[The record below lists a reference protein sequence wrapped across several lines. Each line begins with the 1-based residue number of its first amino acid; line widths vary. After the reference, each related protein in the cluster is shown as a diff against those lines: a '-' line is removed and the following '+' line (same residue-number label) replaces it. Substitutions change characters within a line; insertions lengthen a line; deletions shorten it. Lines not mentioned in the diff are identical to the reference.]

1 MRHLSLSLAA
11 LLLAAPAALSAQD
24 STTAGGSTSADAR
37 VTATL
42 DHAMSAGIPVALLQ
56 RKVDEGKAKGVP
68 MDRIAIAVENRLT
81 ALTHA
86 RDAMLSAGITHTTEG
101 QLSVAADAVQ
111 AGVSQAALVAV
122 GRSAPEERRTVAI
135 AVLTQLVA
143 SGQLPDQAVAHVQA
157 AIARG
162 PEALANLGA
171 TANGGAGV
179 SGTANGAANAA
190 AAAAQGSANAGVRVE
205 LGRPRGN

>member
-1 MRHLSLSLAA
+1 MRHLALSLAA
-11 LLLAAPAALSAQD
+11 LLVAAPAAVAAQD
-24 STTAGGSTSADAR
+24 STTTSGSADAR

-81 ALTHA
+81 ALTRA
-86 RDAMLSAGITHTTEG
+86 REAMLSAGITHTTEG

-171 TANGGAGV
+171 TAG
-179 SGTANGAANAA
+179 ANGAANANANGA
-190 AAAAQGSANAGVRVE
+190 AAAAQGAANAGVRIE

>member
-1 MRHLSLSLAA
+1 MRHLTLSLAA
-11 LLLAAPAALSAQD
+11 LLVASPVALAAQD
-24 STTAGGSTSADAR
+24 STTTSSSSSADAR

-56 RKVDEGKAKGVP
+56 RKVDEGQAKGVP

-81 ALTHA
+81 ALTRA

-101 QLSVAADAVQ
+101 QLSVTADAVQ

-171 TANGGAGV
+171 TAG
-179 SGTANGAANAA
+179 ANGAANANA
-190 AAAAQGSANAGVRVE
+190 ANAAAQAGANAGVRIE

>member
-1 MRHLSLSLAA
+1 MRHLALSLAA
-11 LLLAAPAALSAQD
+11 LLVAAPAAVAAQD
-24 STTAGGSTSADAR
+24 STTTSGSADAR

-81 ALTHA
+81 ALTRA

-101 QLSVAADAVQ
+101 QLSVTADAVQ

-171 TANGGAGV
+171 TAG
-179 SGTANGAANAA
+179 ANGAANANANGA
-190 AAAAQGSANAGVRVE
+190 AAAAQGAANAGVRIE

>member
-1 MRHLSLSLAA
+1 MRHLTLSLAA
-11 LLLAAPAALSAQD
+11 LLVASPVALAAQD
-24 STTAGGSTSADAR
+24 STTTSSSSSADAR
-37 VTATL
+37 VTAAL

-56 RKVDEGKAKGVP
+56 RKVDEGQAKGVP

-81 ALTHA
+81 ALTRA

-101 QLSVAADAVQ
+101 QLSVTADAVQ

-171 TANGGAGV
+171 TAG
-179 SGTANGAANAA
+179 ANGAANANA
-190 AAAAQGSANAGVRVE
+190 ANAAAQAGANAGVRIE

>member
-1 MRHLSLSLAA
+1 MRNLALTLAA
-11 LLLAAPAALSAQD
+11 LAVVAPAIAAQD
-24 STTAGGSTSADAR
+24 STTTTSTTTANAR
-37 VTATL
+37 VETAIQ
-42 DHAMSAGIPVALLQ
+42 HAMTVGIPVTLLQ

-68 MDRIAIAVENRLT
+68 MDRIAVAVENRLA
-81 ALTHA
+81 ALTRA
-86 RDAMLSAGITHTTEG
+86 RDAMLSAGLTHTTEG

-111 AGVSQAALVAV
+111 AGVSQSALAAVSH
-122 GRSAPEERRTVAI
+122 SAPEERRTVAI

-143 SGQLPDQAVAHVQA
+143 SGPLPDQAVAHVQA

-171 TANGGAGV
+171 QAGA
-179 SGTANGAANAA
+179 
-190 AAAAQGSANAGVRVE
+190 GSANAGGATASLRGSASAGARVE

>member
-1 MRHLSLSLAA
+1 MRHLALSLAA
-11 LLLAAPAALSAQD
+11 LLVASPAALAAQD
-24 STTAGGSTSADAR
+24 STSTSGSASADAR

-42 DHAMSAGIPVALLQ
+42 DHAMSAGIPVTLLQ

-81 ALTHA
+81 ALTRA

-101 QLSVAADAVQ
+101 QLSVTADAVQ

-171 TANGGAGV
+171 SAAG
-179 SGTANGAANAA
+179 NGAASANGNG
-190 AAAAQGSANAGVRVE
+190 AAAAQGAANAGVRIE

>member
-1 MRHLSLSLAA
+1 MRHLTLSLAA
-11 LLLAAPAALSAQD
+11 LLVAAPAALAAQD
-24 STTAGGSTSADAR
+24 STATSGSASADAR

-42 DHAMSAGIPVALLQ
+42 DHAMSAGIPVSLLQ

-81 ALTHA
+81 ALTRA

-101 QLSVAADAVQ
+101 QLSVTADAVQ

-171 TANGGAGV
+171 TAG
-179 SGTANGAANAA
+179 ANGAANANGNGA
-190 AAAAQGSANAGVRVE
+190 AAAAQGAANAGVRIE

>member
-1 MRHLSLSLAA
+1 MRHLTLSLAA
-11 LLLAAPAALSAQD
+11 LLVAAPLAAQD
-24 STTAGGSTSADAR
+24 STTTSTTADAR

-42 DHAMSAGIPVALLQ
+42 DHAMSAGIPVELLQ

-171 TANGGAGV
+171 SAG
-179 SGTANGAANAA
+179 ANGAANANGA
-190 AAAAQGSANAGVRVE
+190 AAAAQGSANAGVRIE

>member
-1 MRHLSLSLAA
+1 MRKLALTLAA
-11 LLLAAPAALSAQD
+11 LAVMAPALAAQD
-24 STTAGGSTSADAR
+24 TTTTTTTTTADAR
-37 VTATL
+37 VETAIQ
-42 DHAMSAGIPVALLQ
+42 HAMTVGIPVTLLQ
-56 RKVDEGKAKGVP
+56 RKVDEGKAKGIP
-68 MDRIAIAVENRLT
+68 MDRIAAAVETRLT
-81 ALTHA
+81 ALTRA

-171 TANGGAGV
+171 QAGGAAG
-179 SGTANGAANAA
+179 ANATGATA
-190 AAAAQGSANAGVRVE
+190 ALQGSANAGARVE
-205 LGRPRGN
+205 LGHPRGN

>member
-1 MRHLSLSLAA
+1 MRHLALSLAA
-11 LLLAAPAALSAQD
+11 LLVAAPAAVAAQD
-24 STTAGGSTSADAR
+24 STTTSGSADAR

-81 ALTHA
+81 ALTRA

-101 QLSVAADAVQ
+101 QLSVTADAVQ

-171 TANGGAGV
+171 TAG
-179 SGTANGAANAA
+179 ANGAANANG
-190 AAAAQGSANAGVRVE
+190 AAAAQGAANAGVRID

>member
-1 MRHLSLSLAA
+1 MRHLRLSLAA
-11 LLLAAPAALSAQD
+11 LLIAAPAALLAQD
-24 STTAGGSTSADAR
+24 STGTAGGSATADAR

-68 MDRIAIAVENRLT
+68 MDRIAVAVENRLT
-81 ALTHA
+81 ALTSA
-86 RDAMLSAGITHTTEG
+86 RDAMLNAGITHTTEG

-135 AVLTQLVA
+135 AVLTQLVT

-162 PEALANLGA
+162 PDALANLGA
-171 TANGGAGV
+171 SAGGGAGAAAA
-179 SGTANGAANAA
+179 ANGNAA
-190 AAAAQGSANAGVRVE
+190 AAVQGSVNAGARIE

>member
-1 MRHLSLSLAA
+1 MRHLTLSLAA
-11 LLLAAPAALSAQD
+11 LLVASPVALAAQD
-24 STTAGGSTSADAR
+24 STTTSSSSSSSADAR

-56 RKVDEGKAKGVP
+56 RKVDEGQAKGVP

-81 ALTHA
+81 ALTRA

-101 QLSVAADAVQ
+101 QLSVTADAVQ

-171 TANGGAGV
+171 TAG
-179 SGTANGAANAA
+179 ANGAANANGNGA
-190 AAAAQGSANAGVRVE
+190 AAAAQGAANAGVRIE

>member
-1 MRHLSLSLAA
+1 MRHLALSLAA
-11 LLLAAPAALSAQD
+11 LLVAAPAAVAAQD
-24 STTAGGSTSADAR
+24 STTTSGSADAR

-68 MDRIAIAVENRLT
+68 MDRIAIAVENRFT
-81 ALTHA
+81 ALTRA

-101 QLSVAADAVQ
+101 QLSVTADAVQ

-171 TANGGAGV
+171 TAG
-179 SGTANGAANAA
+179 ANGAANANANGA
-190 AAAAQGSANAGVRVE
+190 AAAAQGAANAGVRID

>member
-1 MRHLSLSLAA
+1 MRHLTLSLAA
-11 LLLAAPAALSAQD
+11 LLVAAPAALAAQD
-24 STTAGGSTSADAR
+24 STTATSTTSADAR

-42 DHAMSAGIPVALLQ
+42 DHALSAGIPVALLQ
-56 RKVDEGKAKGVP
+56 RKIDEGKAKGVS
-68 MDRIAIAVENRLT
+68 MDRIAAAVEARSA
-81 ALTHA
+81 ALVRA
-86 RDAMLSAGITHTTEG
+86 RDAMLNAGISHTTEG

-111 AGVSQAALVAV
+111 AGVSQAALAAV

-157 AIARG
+157 ALTRG

-171 TANGGAGV
+171 QAGG
-179 SGTANGAANAA
+179 AA
-190 AAAAQGSANAGVRVE
+190 AANGHAGPPVQVDANAGARVE

>member
-1 MRHLSLSLAA
+1 MRHLALSLAA
-11 LLLAAPAALSAQD
+11 LLVAAPAAVAAQD
-24 STTAGGSTSADAR
+24 STTTSGSADAR

-68 MDRIAIAVENRLT
+68 MDRIAIAVENRFT
-81 ALTHA
+81 ALTRA

-101 QLSVAADAVQ
+101 QLSVTADAVQ

-171 TANGGAGV
+171 TAG
-179 SGTANGAANAA
+179 ANGAANANANGA
-190 AAAAQGSANAGVRVE
+190 AAAAQGAANAGVRIE

>member
-1 MRHLSLSLAA
+1 MRHLTLSLAA
-11 LLLAAPAALSAQD
+11 LLVASPLAAQD
-24 STTAGGSTSADAR
+24 STSTSGSTTADAR

-111 AGVSQAALVAV
+111 AGVSQAALVAI

-135 AVLTQLVA
+135 AVLTQLVT

-171 TANGGAGV
+171 ATG
-179 SGTANGAANAA
+179 GAANANGNGNGA
-190 AAAAQGSANAGVRVE
+190 AALQGSANAGVRVE

>member
-1 MRHLSLSLAA
+1 MRHFTLSLAA
-11 LLLAAPAALSAQD
+11 LLVVLPAALVAQD
-24 STTAGGSTSADAR
+24 STTASSGASADAR

-56 RKVDEGKAKGVP
+56 RKVDEGNAKGVP

-81 ALTHA
+81 ALTTA
-86 RDAMLSAGITHTTEG
+86 RDAMLGAGITHTTEG

-111 AGVSQAALVAV
+111 AGVNQAALVAV
-122 GRSAPEERRTVAI
+122 SRSAPEERRTVAI
-135 AVLTQLVA
+135 AVLTQLVT

-171 TANGGAGV
+171 AAGGSANANG
-179 SGTANGAANAA
+179 
-190 AAAAQGSANAGVRVE
+190 AAAAQGSANAGARIE

>member
-1 MRHLSLSLAA
+1 MRHLTLSLAA
-11 LLLAAPAALSAQD
+11 LLVASPVALAAQD
-24 STTAGGSTSADAR
+24 STTTSSSSSADAR

-56 RKVDEGKAKGVP
+56 RKVDEGQAKGVP

-81 ALTHA
+81 ALTRA

-101 QLSVAADAVQ
+101 QLSVTADAVQ

-171 TANGGAGV
+171 TAG
-179 SGTANGAANAA
+179 ANGAANANA
-190 AAAAQGSANAGVRVE
+190 ANAAAQAGANAGVRID

>member
-1 MRHLSLSLAA
+1 MRNLALTLAA
-11 LLLAAPAALSAQD
+11 LAVVAPAIAAQD
-24 STTAGGSTSADAR
+24 STTTTSTTTANAR
-37 VTATL
+37 VETAIQ
-42 DHAMSAGIPVALLQ
+42 HAMTVGIPVTLLQ

-68 MDRIAIAVENRLT
+68 MDRIAVAVENRLA
-81 ALTHA
+81 ALTRA
-86 RDAMLSAGITHTTEG
+86 RDAMLSAGLTHTTEG

-111 AGVSQAALVAV
+111 AGVSQSALAAVSH
-122 GRSAPEERRTVAI
+122 SAPEERRTVAI

-162 PEALANLGA
+162 PEALANLCAQAGA
-171 TANGGAGV
+171 
-179 SGTANGAANAA
+179 
-190 AAAAQGSANAGVRVE
+190 GSANAGGATASLRGSASAGARVE